1 MVVDESPAY
10 KAGLK
15 EKDVITALNS
25 KPIDDSNQLR
35 NDVSSMRPG
44 NTVVFSIIRNEL
56 PLSISVVLGER
67 PINNSEKMFNPNT
80 ISYDTIGLKVGPNN
94 DGVIVLDVNKKSIA
108 YKNNIRKND
117 VITEIGRQQISSPE
131 EYKNELEKYS
141 KGDAIMLR
149 IIKNG
154 QPRYEAF
161 EIK

>member
-1 MVVDESPAY
+1 MENDLQII
-10 KAGLK
+10 LK
-15 EKDVITALNS
+15 KC
-25 KPIDDSNQLR
+25 
-35 NDVSSMRPG
+35 
-44 NTVVFSIIRNEL
+44 
-56 PLSISVVLGER
+56 
-67 PINNSEKMFNPNT
+67 
-80 ISYDTIGLKVGPNN
+80 YDTIGLKVGPNN
-94 DGVIVLDVNKKSIA
+94 DGVIVLDIDKKSIA
-108 YKNNIRKND
+108 YKNNIRKDD